1 METYRS
7 DHAEETT
14 MQNSTLHPNLT
25 VTDAR
30 AAIDY
35 YVAAFGA
42 EVIDEITAGETIIHS
57 DLSLG
62 GSTFTVATAF
72 AGSSVAPDPA
82 GFVPVSF
89 TVNLSSADDVD
100 ATFARAVTAGAT
112 AVAEPADWFEGFRQS
127 ELRCPFG
134 HRWFLV
140 HVAPEITA
148 ADVQRAS
155 DAWMATDAS

>member
-1 METYRS
+1 
-7 DHAEETT
+7 
-14 MQNSTLHPNLT
+14 MQTSTLHPNLT

-30 AAIDY
+30 AAIDF
-35 YVAAFGA
+35 YVGALGA
-42 EVIDEITAGETIIHS
+42 EVVDEITAGDAIIHS

-62 GSTFTVATAF
+62 GSTFTVAAAF
-72 AGSSVAPDPA
+72 PGSSAAPDASAPSS
-82 GFVPVSF
+82 VSF
-89 TVNLSSADDVD
+89 TVNLPSADDVD
-100 ATFARAVTAGAT
+100 TTFARAVAAGAS

-140 HVAPEITA
+140 HVAPQITA

-155 DAWMATDAS
+155 DAWMATEAG